1 MVHTW
6 LEWLHLAHDATN
18 TRTAAHMHMSP
29 DERPPLRAQK
39 DVATESCPSPL
50 SCNPREF
57 ARGLAAF
64 LSKSKKTKKKKK
76 ERTDGSVAQET
87 FDISCSQETPVTA
100 GSVRNARRTCA
111 PPSTPLWSF
120 SILLSDSFVH
130 VQPYSVG
137 QQQRGTQSHQLETWW
152 EYTCQT
158 HRGWGKRHTYSPWP
172 TLPSRYLFVENTRRS
187 AEMC

>member
-1 MVHTW
+1 
-6 LEWLHLAHDATN
+6 
-18 TRTAAHMHMSP
+18 MHMSP

-39 DVATESCPSPL
+39 TLQRNPARRRSRVTRGSLHVACLLFSP
-50 SCNPREF
+50 R
-57 ARGLAAF
+57 RR
-64 LSKSKKTKKKKK
+64 KRKK
-76 ERTDGSVAQET
+76 ERTDGNVAQEM
-87 FDISCSQETPVTA
+87 FDNSCSQETPVTA

-130 VQPYSVG
+130 VQPYSIG

-158 HRGWGKRHTYSPWP
+158 HRGWGKRHTHSPWP